1 MADSAGVPLCFG
13 CHTPDRDFVLTPFPL
28 RWREGMHEGYIEVY
42 RPTGTQE
49 LLLIKLHLDAA
60 GVSYFVANENFSSLL
75 PDLGLADM
83 RLMVAPEHAERCAD
97 ILRAHLGIETLRR
110 P

>member
-1 MADSAGVPLCFG
+1 M
-13 CHTPDRDFVLTPFPL
+13 
-28 RWREGMHEGYIEVY
+28 EEGYVELY
-42 RPTGTQE
+42 RPASTQE

-60 GVSYFVANENFSSLL
+60 GVAYFVANENFSSLL

-83 RLMVAPEHAERCAD
+83 RLMVAPQHAERCAE
-97 ILRAHLGIETLRR
+97 ILREQLGIDAPRR

>member
-1 MADSAGVPLCFG
+1 M
-13 CHTPDRDFVLTPFPL
+13 
-28 RWREGMHEGYIEVY
+28 EEGYVELY
-42 RPTGTQE
+42 RPVSTQE

-60 GVSYFVANENFSSLL
+60 GVRYFVANENFSSLL

-83 RLMVAPEHAERCAD
+83 RLMVAPEDAQRCVE
-97 ILRAHLGIETLRR
+97 ILREHLGIDAPRR

>member
-1 MADSAGVPLCFG
+1 M
-13 CHTPDRDFVLTPFPL
+13 
-28 RWREGMHEGYIEVY
+28 EEGYVELY
-42 RPTGTQE
+42 RPASTQE

-60 GVSYFVANENFSSLL
+60 GVAYFVANENFSSLL

-83 RLMVAPEHAERCAD
+83 RLMVAPQHAERCAE
-97 ILRAHLGIETLRR
+97 ILAAQLGIQTPRR